1 MNPPRTPTPIQAA
14 EGERENGGM
23 QASPRT
29 HCYRP
34 AVTPTPASQFPPGFR
49 RSICRS
55 PPNSE
60 ALFGKSTP
68 SLYASTSP
76 MPRAPYRAIPSRDV
90 KRGTEY
96 HVGNLRNDLGHV
108 IVKVPSASRKPVR
121 QVLVIYPLAVL
132 IIAELGNFFT

>member
-34 AVTPTPASQFPPGFR
+34 AVTPPPRLNFLPVSDEASAGVPQLQRPCLASLPLACMLQHLQCHGPHTVR
-49 RSICRS
+49 YQVATSNVAPSI
-55 PPNSE
+55 
-60 ALFGKSTP
+60 TW
-68 SLYASTSP
+68 
-76 MPRAPYRAIPSRDV
+76 
-90 KRGTEY
+90 
-96 HVGNLRNDLGHV
+96 GNLRNDQGHV